1 MRVTLPFIFGPY
13 DYPEILCFSAFSFG
27 QSGKFDFALGYSL
40 SIIDALITKCK
51 EKSFFIFVVRSFLL
65 LYLPV
70 EWNIDRFSF
79 PCDGIQGQGL
89 PVSLTCPGAVHSS

>member
-51 EKSFFIFVVRSFLL
+51 KFTILHFIVRSFLFL
-65 LYLPV
+65 WNGISIGSLSPV
-70 EWNIDRFSF
+70 TAYKAKDYQS
-79 PCDGIQGQGL
+79 P
-89 PVSLTCPGAVHSS
+89 

>member
-51 EKSFFIFVVRSFLL
+51 EKSFFIFACPSFLFMIFL
-65 LYLPV
+65 
-70 EWNIDRFSF
+70 WN
-79 PCDGIQGQGL
+79 GISIG
-89 PVSLTCPGAVHSS
+89 SLSSVPAYKAKDYQSP